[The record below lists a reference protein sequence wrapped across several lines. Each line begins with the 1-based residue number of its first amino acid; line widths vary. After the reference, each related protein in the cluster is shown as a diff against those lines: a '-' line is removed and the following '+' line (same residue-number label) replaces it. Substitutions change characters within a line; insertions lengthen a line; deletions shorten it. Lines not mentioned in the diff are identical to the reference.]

1 MLRSSAAKL
10 ITAVLLALPAAHAS
24 ADIYRFV
31 APDGHV
37 FLTDRPPHKGYKL
50 VLRSRESNQPASS
63 VADNRKRFRDLVQR
77 SAQAA
82 SLSPELVDAVIL
94 MESAYDPRATSKKG
108 AVGLMQLMPA
118 PARRFGVT
126 DRHDP
131 EQNVSGGTRYLR
143 ELLDRFDRDLRLA
156 LAAYNAGENAVE
168 SYGKQIPPYRETR
181 EYVRKVLDQ
190 YRRNIDGPG

>member
-1 MLRSSAAKL
+1 
-10 ITAVLLALPAAHAS
+10 
-24 ADIYRFV
+24 
-31 APDGHV
+31 
-37 FLTDRPPHKGYKL
+37 
-50 VLRSRESNQPASS
+50 
-63 VADNRKRFRDLVQR
+63 
-77 SAQAA
+77 
-82 SLSPELVDAVIL
+82 
-94 MESAYDPRATSKKG
+94 
-108 AVGLMQLMPA
+108 MPA
-118 PARRFGVT
+118 TARRFGVT